1 MQLMNLV
8 ISVLLYS
15 GSGKVSRLGT
25 SLRLGMLKNL
35 LLLPWYFVTARR
47 RVCSPESELHRLWQ
61 CQPKNR
67 RA

>member
-35 LLLPWYFVTARR
+35 LLLPYIRHRPWAGMI
-47 RVCSPESELHRLWQ
+47 PESELHRLWQ